1 MAGLQK
7 DFSVQY
13 VSGASGDQVKTDSQN
28 FMEITSFLGQKEE
41 KQLGIIFNYRPSP
54 NRQGH
59 ERSRSDA

>member
-41 KQLGIIFNYRPSP
+41 KQLGIIFNYFV
-54 NRQGH
+54 GL
-59 ERSRSDA
+59 AT